1 MENRKRRN
9 WNEDSIGRVF
19 GIMDEVLYS
28 MALYREIRPW
38 ERDNKVFDPEL
49 RKFWLMI
56 SNNAILMTVI
66 NWCKVFGAEKNK
78 KTNYS
83 RYVDAEHFRTELKGI
98 SFEDIS
104 ERMRNIRDKFAVHED
119 DYSKRKPIP
128 EFDPAI
134 QVMEAFTRTVQ
145 QEYDIPDLP
154 PIRGCLEAYKEQI
167 RNCLRKCEIDWT
179 IPNSDD

>member
-1 MENRKRRN
+1 
-9 WNEDSIGRVF
+9 
-19 GIMDEVLYS
+19 
-28 MALYREIRPW
+28 
-38 ERDNKVFDPEL
+38 
-49 RKFWLMI
+49 MI

-66 NWCKVFGAEKNK
+66 NWCKVIGTEKNN
-78 KTNYS
+78 KTYYS

-128 EFDPAI
+128 EFDLAI

-145 QEYDIPDLP
+145 QEYDILDLP
-154 PIRGCLEAYKEQI
+154 PIRGI
-167 RNCLRKCEIDWT
+167 
-179 IPNSDD
+179 